1 VAITDIAIEPALDD
15 FRLRNEKACEGPLE
29 TECSV
34 RITFDPRTVGVLQA
48 RMVISHDG
56 PDSPEEI
63 PISGTGVAPGGG
75 PAIRF
80 DPDSITFGPV
90 PSGDTRIQEVTVIN
104 EGGADLEVSSKEIQI
119 TIGPPDVFTVVEDTC
134 TEITIPP
141 GGECLIAVRFDPA
154 SKGETQADLI
164 LQDNAAGRQHAVPI
178 FGRTALPDLI
188 TAEPEVTDDAVL
200 GRKDVRV
207 PVAIRIVNQGDIA
220 AGPFKVSVH
229 VTVGTDQFSARFLAL
244 DTETVDPSYPYVFTT
259 ADLSAAEGENEVVIA
274 GTVVLSR
281 ALQGTEVELFA
292 KADSCAEEE
301 TLPEECRVP
310 ELNEMNNE
318 SVRLV
323 IPLPGEETTV
333 SPTTPP
339 PDVD

>member
-1 VAITDIAIEPALDD
+1 
-15 FRLRNEKACEGPLE
+15 
-29 TECSV
+29 
-34 RITFDPRTVGVLQA
+34 
-48 RMVISHDG
+48 
-56 PDSPEEI
+56 
-63 PISGTGVAPGGG
+63 
-75 PAIRF
+75 
-80 DPDSITFGPV
+80 
-90 PSGDTRIQEVTVIN
+90 
-104 EGGADLEVSSKEIQI
+104 
-119 TIGPPDVFTVVEDTC
+119 
-134 TEITIPP
+134 
-141 GGECLIAVRFDPA
+141 
-154 SKGETQADLI
+154 
-164 LQDNAAGRQHAVPI
+164 
-178 FGRTALPDLI
+178 
-188 TAEPEVTDDAVL
+188 
-200 GRKDVRV
+200 
-207 PVAIRIVNQGDIA
+207 
-220 AGPFKVSVH
+220 
-229 VTVGTDQFSARFLAL
+229 L

-323 IPLPGEETTV
+323 IPLPGEEPTV